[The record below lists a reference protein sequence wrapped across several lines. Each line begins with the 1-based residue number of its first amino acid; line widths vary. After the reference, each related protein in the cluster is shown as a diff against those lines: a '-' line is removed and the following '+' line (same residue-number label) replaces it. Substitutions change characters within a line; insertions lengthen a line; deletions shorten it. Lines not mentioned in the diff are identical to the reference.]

1 MKSKDKI
8 SRREVIKT
16 VATGVAA
23 LSVNTNIYSN
33 NEKNKKMNLLKGNI
47 NHSVCEWCYNLPLED
62 LAKEAKR
69 IGLVGIDLIGAEGW
83 DILKRH
89 NLISTMCYGD
99 LEGKSTRSLTN
110 GWCDKKYHE
119 DLIFHYKRHIK
130 LVSDANW
137 TNLICFSGNRRDITD
152 KQGLENCVEGL
163 SKILPEAEKFG
174 VIIHMELL
182 NSKINHKDYMC
193 DNSNWG
199 IELCKRLNSKNFKL
213 LYDIY
218 HMQVDEGDVIR
229 TISKNHKYIGHYH
242 TAGVPGRNEIDS
254 SQELYYPAIMKAI
267 LKTGFKGFVA
277 QEFIPKNKDRKG
289 ISSLEEAVK
298 ICDV

>member
-1 MKSKDKI
+1 MKSKENI
-8 SRREVIKT
+8 SRRNLIKT
-16 VATGVAA
+16 VATGAVAIA
-23 LSVNTNIYSN
+23 INNNVYSKKI
-33 NEKNKKMNLLKGNI
+33 KNKKMNLLKGNI

-62 LAKEAKR
+62 LAVEAKR

-83 DILKRH
+83 DILKKY

-119 DLIFHYKRHIK
+119 DLIYNYKRHIN
-130 LVSDANW
+130 LVANAGW
-137 TNLICFSGNRRDITD
+137 TNLICFSGNRRNISD
-152 KQGLENCVEGL
+152 KKGLENCIEGL
-163 SKILPEAEKFG
+163 SKILPLAEKMG

-193 DNSNWG
+193 DNTKWG
-199 IELCKRLNSKNFKL
+199 VELCKKLNSKNFKL

-229 TISKNHKYIGHYH
+229 TISKNYKYIGHYH

-267 LKTGFKGFVA
+267 LKTGFKGYVA
-277 QEFIPKNKDRKG
+277 QEFIPKNKDKKG
-289 ISSLEEAVK
+289 ILSLEEAIK

>member
-137 TNLICFSGNRRDITD
+137 TNLICFAGNRRDITD
-152 KQGLENCVEGL
+152 KQGLENCIEGL

-182 NSKINHKDYMC
+182 N
-193 DNSNWG
+193 
-199 IELCKRLNSKNFKL
+199 
-213 LYDIY
+213 
-218 HMQVDEGDVIR
+218 
-229 TISKNHKYIGHYH
+229 
-242 TAGVPGRNEIDS
+242 
-254 SQELYYPAIMKAI
+254 
-267 LKTGFKGFVA
+267 
-277 QEFIPKNKDRKG
+277 
-289 ISSLEEAVK
+289 
-298 ICDV
+298 